1 LDVSEEYRA
10 ARESRSCPQSGSFA
24 GAYDARGEDVTSD
37 VSNRLSAVKGERN
50 GDFDECRCG
59 IVQV

>member
-1 LDVSEEYRA
+1 
-10 ARESRSCPQSGSFA
+10 
-24 GAYDARGEDVTSD
+24 VTSD